1 MPDAGAQSTDRQ
13 VLFVT
18 RQLDLGNVTG
28 NARGHDDP
36 GEYAFFRPLA
46 GRERRRNGPKRSVAR
61 PADLR
66 CLPYRGTQDADWWLV
81 IADRLVTPITAVAT
95 YSRQSRHSDDRV
107 GLLKDV
113 NVLTTQ
119 NPVNLGNL
127 TNIRSLDAVRLTA
140 RAWGLL
146 LAVVHGMAS
155 TGAPGPNAADR
166 QVRND
171 HGMAR
176 MLAGAERC

>member
-1 MPDAGAQSTDRQ
+1 MPASSPLIDG

-18 RQLDLGNVTG
+18 GRLDLGQVSKT
-28 NARGHDDP
+28 ARGHDDP
-36 GEYAFFRPLA
+36 GEYAGLRPL
-46 GRERRRNGPKRSVAR
+46 GRREIRQNGPKRGDAH
-61 PADLR
+61 PPEMP
-66 CLPYRGTQDADWWLV
+66 CGPYRGTQNDDRWLV
-81 IADRLVTPITAVAT
+81 IADWPVMPITAVAMC
-95 YSRQSRHSDDRV
+95 SRQSARHSDDRV

-127 TNIRSLDAVRLTA
+127 TNIRSLDAARLTA
-140 RAWGLL
+140 RAWGIL

-155 TGAPGPNAADR
+155 TGTPAPTAADP
-166 QVRND
+166 QASGD
-171 HGMAR
+171 HGLPR